1 MPEIVHLN
9 FIQYTSILDAINT
22 AVFVIDKD
30 MNIVY
35 INRYISD
42 NLLSEEKRS
51 NDYRLRPA
59 EIFGC
64 KNGFDNGVCICH
76 QSRSCEDCN
85 LRRYLNMIL
94 GSQASSTQEVIMTDV
109 NNKMKVLELSYTKF
123 DYEGV
128 CYYTVFSIDKTAAY
142 KKRQL
147 ESVFFHD
154 LINLAGGL
162 TGYLDILDEMD
173 AEEYAQHMPNIK
185 SLANQILEDVIC
197 QSQISRTEQDR
208 LEPEICEVE
217 MSEFISTL
225 RTSIIYQPCAKNR
238 EFIVNMSEEDIIFY
252 SDERILSRVLLNLLK
267 NAAENSDKDDKYTLD
282 ITKNNDS
289 ITFKVHN
296 NKVIPKETQNH
307 MFSFGNSNK
316 GNGHGVGAYSV
327 RLLTENILK
336 GSAWFTSTEE
346 SGTDFFISIP
356 INHPMY
362 EEDNF

>member
-1 MPEIVHLN
+1 MPEIAQLN
-9 FIQYTSILDAINT
+9 FTQYTSILDAINT

-30 MNIVY
+30 INIVY
-35 INRYISD
+35 INRYISE
-42 NLLSEEKRS
+42 NLLDEEKTKI
-51 NDYRLRPA
+51 DYKLQPN

-64 KNGFDNGVCICH
+64 KNGFEDGACIC
-76 QSRSCEDCN
+76 QKGCSCKPCN
-85 LRRYLNMIL
+85 LRLYLNKVL
-94 GSQASSTQEVIMTDV
+94 DNTAPRTQEVIMTDV
-109 NNKMKVLELSYTKF
+109 NNKMKVVELSQTTF
-123 DYEGV
+123 EHEGTS
-128 CYYTVFSIDKTAAY
+128 YYTIFSIDKTAAY

-173 AEEYAQHMPNIK
+173 AEEYATHMPNIK

-217 MSEFISTL
+217 MLEFIGTL

-238 EFIVNMSEEDIIFY
+238 EFVVNMPDEEIIFY
-252 SDERILSRVLLNLLK
+252 TDERILSRVLLNMLK
-267 NAAENSDKDDKYTLD
+267 NAAENSDRDDKYTLD
-282 ITKNNDS
+282 ITKDEDS

-296 NKVIPKETQNH
+296 NKVIPMETQSR

-336 GSAWFTSTEE
+336 GKAWFTSTEE
-346 SGTDFFISIP
+346 NGTDFFISIP
-356 INHPMY
+356 IEHPMY
-362 EEDNF
+362 DEDYF